1 MTEAL
6 LKKGKLIYI
15 PSNVI
20 LFDTGIGKGIL
31 RSKETAEPTHALCLG
46 RDESSEHFLRI
57 LHEGEQWS
65 VHQRDVAEVSN
76 VN

>member
-1 MTEAL
+1 M
-6 LKKGKLIYI
+6 KKGKLIYI

-20 LFDTGIGKGIL
+20 LSDMSQAEKGIL

-46 RDESSEHFLRI
+46 RDKSSEHFLRI